1 MGPINLVRRPG
12 WPAVW
17 AGWAAG
23 EVVTAHKIMNQLCGF
38 TNWNLLRS
46 DHVLQ
51 VLWALARQGT
61 FLRTIPVI
69 PGLPPAVRSG
79 GNSQLRA
86 TNIQTAKPDGL
97 AWARLAMWWSYQCWQ
112 RYEIISFLQLVVGWL
127 KDHHFSFERFSNKVH
142 METTMELST
151 GRGPSEE
158 LWSMSCL
165 CAAVISSPPEFYFH
179 HVDVWFKDTRIKC
192 QFSDRLQCILQGWGP
207 DWARP
212 PCFMMFSI
220 IKSII

>member
-1 MGPINLVRRPG
+1 MFYKYYGRWLGRGLSSGQSQIF
-12 WPAVW
+12 PACRQQW
-17 AGWAAG
+17 GLAATPSW
-23 EVVTAHKIMNQLCGF
+23 EQ
-38 TNWNLLRS
+38 
-46 DHVLQ
+46 Q
-51 VLWALARQGT
+51 
-61 FLRTIPVI
+61 
-69 PGLPPAVRSG
+69 
-79 GNSQLRA
+79 
-86 TNIQTAKPDGL
+86 NIQTAKPDGL

-127 KDHHFSFERFSNKVH
+127 KDHHFSFERFSNKLQ